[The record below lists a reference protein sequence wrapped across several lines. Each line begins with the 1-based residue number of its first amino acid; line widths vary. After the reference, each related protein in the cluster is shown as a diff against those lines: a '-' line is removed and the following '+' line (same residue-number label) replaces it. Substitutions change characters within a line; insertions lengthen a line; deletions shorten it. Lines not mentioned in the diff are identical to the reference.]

1 MDDRES
7 IAVLGA
13 NGHTGRFVI
22 AELLRRNIH
31 PIAVVRPPTGDA
43 RGNLPDF
50 GAHEVEIRHAAL
62 DHEAAIDAAFYGAG
76 AIINCA
82 GPFVDTAEPVIQSAL
97 RLGCHYLDVTSEQA
111 SVEAC
116 FAQFDAP
123 ARKAGVVVM
132 PGASFFGGFT
142 DLLATV
148 AAGDWDTVDAITAYI
163 GLDSW
168 HPTHG
173 TRRTAAINVPR
184 QVMCCGQKVPQFLP
198 PHQRDWRFPAPFGT
212 QLVTALP
219 LSEIP
224 LIAHHIP
231 ASEIHTYVSDIALQ
245 DIRNPDT
252 PPPVVNPVTGRSSQQ
267 FMVEVIAQKRGVTRS
282 ICAHGHDLYHFT
294 APLVCEAAKRLIAA
308 DYDGH
313 GVLSPGAAFDA
324 AHLLATLSPEHIRL
338 NLAH

>member
-1 MDDRES
+1 MDGRES

-22 AELLRRNIH
+22 AELLRQNIH

-97 RLGCHYLDVTSEQA
+97 RLGCHYLDV
-111 SVEAC
+111 
-116 FAQFDAP
+116 
-123 ARKAGVVVM
+123 
-132 PGASFFGGFT
+132 T

>member
-1 MDDRES
+1 MDDAES

-22 AELLRRNIH
+22 AELLRHNIR
-31 PIAVVRPPTGDA
+31 PIAVVRPPTGYA

-50 GAHEVEIRHAAL
+50 GAHEVEIRHAAI
-62 DHEAAIDAAFYGAG
+62 DHEAALDAAFSGAR

-82 GPFVDTAEPVIQSAL
+82 GPFVETAQPVIHAAL
-97 RLGCHYLDVTSEQA
+97 RSGSHYLDVTSEQA

-116 FAQFDAP
+116 FALFDAS
-123 ARKAGVVVM
+123 ARDADIIVM
-132 PGASFFGGFT
+132 PAIGFFGGFT

-148 AAGDWDTVDAITAYI
+148 AVGDWDAVDAITIYI

-173 TRRTAAINVPR
+173 TRRTATMAAAR
-184 QVMCCGQKVPQFLP
+184 QVICGAQKVRQFLP
-198 PHQRDWRFPAPFGT
+198 PHQRDWRFAAPFGT

-224 LIAHHIP
+224 LIARHIS
-231 ASEIHTYVSDIALQ
+231 ASEVHSYVSDIALQ
-245 DIRNPDT
+245 DIRNDDT

-267 FMVEVIAQKRGVTRS
+267 FMVEVVAQKRGVTRA
-282 ICAHGHDLYHFT
+282 ICAQGHDLYNFT
-294 APLVCEAAKRLIAA
+294 AALACESAKRLLARQYQGTGA
-308 DYDGH
+308 
-313 GVLSPGAAFDA
+313 LTPGTAFDA
-324 AHLLATLSPEHIRL
+324 AHLLATLSPDHIRL
-338 NLAH
+338 NVSH